1 MDNEYTCE
9 GPEAARCLGH
19 IGNRKMS
26 GPPAAHMGEWSSGM
40 LVKGDTKLCRPG
52 RL

>member
-1 MDNEYTCE
+1 MNTPV

-19 IGNRKMS
+19 MGNKKMS
-26 GPPAAHMGEWSSGM
+26 GPPAARMGEWSWVM
-40 LVKGDTKLCRPG
+40 LVKGGTKLCRPG